1 MIDNERTK
9 RVLGEELTHLVDRH
23 VLIFGVGGV
32 GGSLCESLLR
42 LGVREL
48 TFIDRDVV
56 EPSNANR
63 QIVATEEVFGE
74 KKVLAMEKRLRAI
87 SRDALLHP
95 ICADVTEE
103 WLEDFVPTPYDAVC
117 DCIDTVSAKL
127 ALYAWAEKHEIALI
141 SSLGAGNRLDPTAL
155 QVTKLSKTSM
165 DPLARVMRREVKKR
179 GLKDVTVV
187 CSTEAPRRAEEAKG
201 RTPGSTP
208 FVPPAAGLVMG
219 SALLRSWMGEIVL

>member
-1 MIDNERTK
+1 MINNERTK
-9 RVLGEELTHLVDRH
+9 RVLGEEFNGLIDRH

-42 LGVREL
+42 LGLREI
-48 TFIDRDVV
+48 TFVDRDVV
-56 EPSNANR
+56 ESSNANR

-74 KKVLAMEKRLRAI
+74 KKVLAMEKRLRSI
-87 SRDALLHP
+87 SSDAMLHP
-95 ICADVTEE
+95 ICADVTKE
-103 WLEDFVPTPYDAVC
+103 WLQAFDPTAFDAIC

-127 ALYAWAEKHEIALI
+127 ALYAWAQEHRIPLI
-141 SSLGAGNRLDPTAL
+141 SALGAGNRIDPTAL
-155 QVTKLSKTSM
+155 EVTKLSKTSM

-187 CSTEAPRRAEEAKG
+187 ASREAPKRAQDATG